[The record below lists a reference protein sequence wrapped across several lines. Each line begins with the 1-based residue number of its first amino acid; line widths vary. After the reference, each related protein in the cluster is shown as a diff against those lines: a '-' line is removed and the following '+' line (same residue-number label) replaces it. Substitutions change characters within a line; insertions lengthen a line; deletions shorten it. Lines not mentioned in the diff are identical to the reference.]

1 MCICGAVMSE
11 RARRADVASAAAC
24 YARVRAAFWR
34 DNVQLRIATEEHAAP
49 VGYGGNL
56 DGSERGVVVGELFV
70 AGFLLGHV
78 EIVTLDIDVRGV
90 SWYGLARDTML
101 FEVLVWISGQYTV
114 LRW

>member
-1 MCICGAVMSE
+1 MSE

-101 FEVLVWISGQYTV
+101 FEVLVWTSSQYTV